1 MDIPATLTDVSQF
14 REVPDH
20 QEVYASTTS
29 DQNLIIEILEP
40 VVNEHDALRYH
51 FDQVAEINDSSD
63 TKVVSTEP
71 IKVQEPLVTGSSVL
85 VGCQRVAKF
94 NEQKVAGNSVWVLM
108 ALLNITKFDAD
119 ILVTMNLPAEINPL
133 SSSSSFVVAK
143 DSGATE
149 EVDLAK
155 AKAEFITMV
164 GSLVIKNAGLFG

>member
-29 DQNLIIEILEP
+29 DQNLIVEILEP
-40 VVNEHDALRYH
+40 VVNEHDALTYH

-71 IKVQEPLVTGSSVL
+71 IRVQEPLVTGSSVL

-108 ALLNITKFDAD
+108 ALLNITRFDAD

-133 SSSSSFVVAK
+133 SSSFATAE

-155 AKAEFITMV
+155 AKAEFVTMV